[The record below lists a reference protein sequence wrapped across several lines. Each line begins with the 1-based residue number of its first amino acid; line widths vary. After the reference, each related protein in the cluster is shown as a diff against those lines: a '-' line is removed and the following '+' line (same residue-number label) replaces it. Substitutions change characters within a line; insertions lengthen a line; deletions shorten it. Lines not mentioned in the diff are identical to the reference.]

1 MNQQTLPQQNNKL
14 LADLLGHVERVMS
27 CHDKICG
34 LFQRSASHM
43 ESVPPAKAERLQSLD
58 TQLYQQLAQTKLDC
72 EALNKVLLPV
82 HEARLEALRTM
93 GKQAVAELHEVINES
108 TEATPTTHTLEA
120 SMDVMCHFVEQLED
134 LRSALAGLVLKV
146 ERFAASSYYDTHTG
160 MMPHLSRE
168 ELACIN
174 EVNYFIPRASTEG
187 RPPT

>member
-1 MNQQTLPQQNNKL
+1 
-14 LADLLGHVERVMS
+14 
-27 CHDKICG
+27 
-34 LFQRSASHM
+34 M
-43 ESVPPAKAERLQSLD
+43 ESTPPPPDRAERLQSLD
-58 TQLYQQLAQTKLDC
+58 TQLYQQLARTKLDC

-93 GKQAVAELHEVINES
+93 GKRAVAELHEVVNES

-134 LRSALAGLVLKV
+134 LRSALAGLADRVLKV

-160 MMPHLSRE
+160 MMPHLSQE